1 MPKTLPLNKHVT
13 KKRGNNY
20 GKVVDYK
27 HKRWARWGKVEGG
40 GGMELRWRVHGQ
52 QDKVGQFD

>member
-20 GKVVDYK
+20 GKVADYK

-40 GGMELRWRVHGQ
+40 GGDGA
-52 QDKVGQFD
+52 KVASAWTTRQSRTI